1 MLPGI
6 AHRSRASAAGLPPA
20 GTSRGHGANRRSDRD
35 ENYLGA
41 HICIGDERD
50 LYALGF
56 GAGHGRGWYTGGLTS
71 PPSSIS
77 SGSYGT
83 GFYGPGLTGPGS
95 YGPRSYGPGSYGP
108 GTGASTGPPT
118 PFTYFT
124 QGGPAAGGVAVPS
137 APSQ

>member
-1 MLPGI
+1 MKITWLL
-6 AHRSRASAAGLPPA
+6 ASILAMSAILMPW
-20 GTSRGHGANRRSDRD
+20 
-35 ENYLGA
+35 
-41 HICIGDERD
+41 
-50 LYALGF
+50 ALAQDTVGVD
-56 GAGHGRGWYTGGLTS
+56 TQGLTRL
-71 PPSSIS
+71 PSSIS
-77 SGSYGT
+77 SGSYGA
-83 GFYGPGLTGPGS
+83 GFSGPGLTGPGS

>member
-1 MLPGI
+1 MKITWLL
-6 AHRSRASAAGLPPA
+6 ASVLAMSATPMPW
-20 GTSRGHGANRRSDRD
+20 
-35 ENYLGA
+35 
-41 HICIGDERD
+41 
-50 LYALGF
+50 ALAQDTVGVD
-56 GAGHGRGWYTGGLTS
+56 TQGLTS
-71 PPSSIS
+71 LPSSIS